1 MNDRPWGRYLRSCPA
16 ASRRPGRLRGFGDI
30 VMVLRAADPGLL
42 LACIERP
49 RACRRAER
57 AGLVIR
63 ENYMAENMIVPVTGG
78 CPKCGEP
85 NIPVPVD
92 YNDDTI
98 ITCPKCRYEAPW
110 AKFFSLTSTD

>member
-1 MNDRPWGRYLRSCPA
+1 
-16 ASRRPGRLRGFGDI
+16 
-30 VMVLRAADPGLL
+30 
-42 LACIERP
+42 
-49 RACRRAER
+49 
-57 AGLVIR
+57 
-63 ENYMAENMIVPVTGG
+63 MAENMIIPVTGG

-98 ITCPKCRYEAPW
+98 ITCPKCKYEAPW

>member
-1 MNDRPWGRYLRSCPA
+1 MTFAISVTGPLTGDRPGQQLSPCT
-16 ASRRPGRLRGFGDI
+16 
-30 VMVLRAADPGLL
+30 
-42 LACIERP
+42 C
-49 RACRRAER
+49 AEVVR
-57 AGLVIR
+57 WSLGGISGS
-63 ENYMAENMIVPVTGG
+63 ENYMAENMVVPVTGG

-98 ITCPKCRYEAPW
+98 ITCPKCGYGAPW